1 MDHLVE
7 QILEASGPMPD
18 AEAHRRYL
26 RSLTTPQLHARLAA
40 RLAALREGQPVPER
54 AHVEFW
60 RRNLNAVRE
69 ETPARS

>member
-40 RLAALREGQPVPER
+40 LREGQPVPER